1 MSSTVLGDKDVNAAQ
16 TVQATDAKPDIKSME
31 YHRQVLQSRLEEDKG
46 KPAYVSPSDNI
57 MSPCTAKLSAYR
69 NKHVM
74 KAKPK
79 SLFAKASSKNL
90 GSTNMFADKPTE
102 PKPDVEMQ

>member
-1 MSSTVLGDKDVNAAQ
+1 MIPNR
-16 TVQATDAKPDIKSME
+16 
-31 YHRQVLQSRLEEDKG
+31 HRRG
-46 KPAYVSPSDNI
+46 KPTYVSPSDNI

-74 KAKPK
+74 KYVPYLFYTDTTNKILTIYRAKPK

-102 PKPDVEMQ
+102 PKADVEMQ

>member
-1 MSSTVLGDKDVNAAQ
+1 MIAN
-16 TVQATDAKPDIKSME
+16 
-31 YHRQVLQSRLEEDKG
+31 RQRRG
-46 KPAYVSPSDNI
+46 KPTYVSPSDNI

-74 KAKPK
+74 KYVSFSSHSSFHRKILTTSRTKPK

-102 PKPDVEMQ
+102 PKADVDMQ

>member
-1 MSSTVLGDKDVNAAQ
+1 
-16 TVQATDAKPDIKSME
+16 
-31 YHRQVLQSRLEEDKG
+31 
-46 KPAYVSPSDNI
+46 

-74 KAKPK
+74 KYVSSPLNSSYHKQILTTNRTKPK

-102 PKPDVEMQ
+102 PKADVDMQ